1 MDQNDTLLSIIE
13 ILAKVVIQMNDYVK
27 SKDGQSIH
35 YRISGKGAVT
45 LFFVHGWLGNLNW
58 WNHQCESFFDQY
70 QIVQMDL
77 IGHGKSSKTRN
88 VWSIDSYAEDVGEVI
103 KRLDL
108 KNVVLIGHSMSGS
121 IVVQAANNLP
131 DIVKKI
137 ILVDTLHHVAKM
149 PTLEE
154 VAPFFAGLK
163 SDYQG
168 TIANMV
174 PMYMFAKT
182 SPNTVKEQ
190 IINEFAAADP
200 DVAISSLEP
209 FYSTPIEE
217 SCRNL
222 RIPVRAIQSDLYP
235 TDPEMNKAHI
245 KDYDLSIIAGVGHY
259 PMLEAPTEF
268 NRAMMEFL

>member
-1 MDQNDTLLSIIE
+1 MDNF
-13 ILAKVVIQMNDYVK
+13 AK

-35 YRISGKGAVT
+35 FKTSGKGDVT

-58 WNHQCESFFDQY
+58 WNHQCETFAGQY
-70 QIVQMDL
+70 RIVQMDL
-77 IGHGKSSKTRN
+77 IGHGKSSKTRQ
-88 VWSIDSYAEDVGEVI
+88 VWSIDSYAKDILEVI
-103 KRLDL
+103 KQLDL

-121 IVVQAANNLP
+121 IVVQAANSLP
-131 DIVKKI
+131 IIVKKI

-149 PTLEE
+149 PTMDD

-174 PMYMFAKT
+174 PVYMFAKT
-182 SPNTVKEQ
+182 SPSNVKER
-190 IINEFAAADP
+190 IISEFAAADP

-222 RIPVRAIQSDLYP
+222 KIPVRAIQSDLYP
-235 TDPEMNKAHI
+235 TDPKMNSAHI
-245 KDYDLSIIAGVGHY
+245 KDYDYIIIKGVGHY
-259 PMLEAPTEF
+259 PMLEAPSEF
-268 NRAMMEFL
+268 NSAMSEILQSEGPRGSSP

>member
-1 MDQNDTLLSIIE
+1 MAIE
-13 ILAKVVIQMNDYVK
+13 IDSFAK

-35 YRISGKGAVT
+35 FKNSGKGEVT

-58 WNHQCESFFDQY
+58 WDHQCEIFSGYY

-77 IGHGKSSKTRN
+77 VGHGKSSKTRQA
-88 VWSIDSYAEDVGEVI
+88 WSIDSFAEDIQEVI
-103 KRLDL
+103 KQLDL
-108 KNVVLIGHSMSGS
+108 TNVVLIGHSMSGS
-121 IVVQAANNLP
+121 IVVRAANSLP
-131 DIVKKI
+131 NIVKKI
-137 ILVDTLHHVAKM
+137 ILVDTLHHVAQM
-149 PTLEE
+149 PTMSQ
-154 VAPFFAGLK
+154 VAPLFAGLR

-174 PMYMFAKT
+174 AMYMFAKT
-182 SPNTVKEQ
+182 SPNAVKQ
-190 IINEFAAADP
+190 RIIGEFAAADP

-217 SCRNL
+217 FCRSL

-235 TDPEMNKAHI
+235 TDAEMNRAHF
-245 KDYDLSIIAGVGHY
+245 KDYDLRIIAGVGHY

-268 NRAMMEFL
+268 NSAMREFLQDTELY

>member
-1 MDQNDTLLSIIE
+1 MDSF
-13 ILAKVVIQMNDYVK
+13 AK

-35 YRISGKGAVT
+35 FRKSGKGEVT

-58 WNHQCESFFDQY
+58 WNHQCETFAGHY
-70 QIVQMDL
+70 QVVQMDL
-77 IGHGKSSKTRN
+77 VGHGKSSKTRK
-88 VWSIDSYAEDVGEVI
+88 VWSIDSFAEDVQEVI
-103 KRLDL
+103 QQLDL

-121 IVVQAANNLP
+121 TVVRAANNLP
-131 DIVKKI
+131 SIVRKI

-149 PTLEE
+149 PTMAE
-154 VAPFFAGLK
+154 VAPLFAGLR

-174 PMYMFAKT
+174 PLYMFAKT
-182 SPNTVKEQ
+182 SPSAVKQ
-190 IINEFAAADP
+190 RIVGEFAAADP
-200 DVAISSLEP
+200 NVAIASLEP

-217 SCRNL
+217 SCRSL

-235 TDPEMNKAHI
+235 TDPAMNRAYF
-245 KDYDLSIIAGVGHY
+245 KDYDLRIIAGVGHY

-268 NRAMMEFL
+268 DSAMREFLES